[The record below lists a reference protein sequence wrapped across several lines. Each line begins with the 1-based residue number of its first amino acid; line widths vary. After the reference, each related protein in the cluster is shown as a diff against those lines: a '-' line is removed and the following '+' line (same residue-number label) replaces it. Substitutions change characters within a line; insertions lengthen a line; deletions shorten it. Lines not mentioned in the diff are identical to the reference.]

1 MQEISWIIWKGQWSI
16 MIDMKY
22 ARDQFRQ
29 YLSNYDET
37 DSKIKLKEVH
47 TFAVLDA
54 ADEICRGEGFEEED
68 HQLALLI
75 ALLHDIGRFEQLK
88 KFHSFDDR
96 QFNHADFGVKVLFE
110 DGLIERFISD
120 RRFDGIIRSAIL
132 YHSRFSLPEG
142 LNGRELLHCRIIRDA
157 DKLDNFRVKDTE
169 RIETLFDTAEEEVA
183 MEPVTPTI
191 LEAVRAHRCIFS
203 PDRVTHMD
211 CWVSYL
217 AFIFD
222 LNFRSSFRFIERN
235 DYLNRSIDRIA
246 YKNPDTKRDMEE
258 IRRIC
263 NSYIREHVR

>member
-1 MQEISWIIWKGQWSI
+1 
-16 MIDMKY
+16 MIDMEY
-22 ARDQFRQ
+22 AKGQFRQ

-37 DSKIKLKEVH
+37 DGKIRLKEIH
-47 TFAVLDA
+47 TFCVLDA
-54 ADEICRGEGFEEED
+54 ADEICRGEDLGEED

-88 KFHSFDDR
+88 EFHSFDDR
-96 QFNHADFGVKVLFE
+96 KFNHADFGVKVLFE
-110 DGLIERFISD
+110 DRMIERFTGE
-120 RRFDGIIRSAIL
+120 RRFDEIIRKAIL

-142 LNGRELLHCRIIRDA
+142 LSERELLHCRIIRDA

-183 MEPVTPTI
+183 LEPVTPFI
-191 LEAVRAHRCIFS
+191 LETIRAHRCVLS
-203 PDRVTHMD
+203 SDRVTHMD

-235 DYLNRSIDRIA
+235 DYVNRNIDRID
-246 YKNPDTKRDMEE
+246 YKNPDTRRDMEE

-263 NSYIREHVR
+263 NRYIRERIR